1 MFERLKTQKVCKRK
15 ANASRYTLNR
25 DSGQTWSEKQ
35 VTQVNVV
42 LGWGHGVGI
51 FRVGVKL
58 IDARVL
64 NVSSRSVAFL
74 REIFEREKNEGVRS
88 NFDPPPMRAR
98 AKGCSRCLPK

>member
-1 MFERLKTQKVCKRK
+1 M
-15 ANASRYTLNR
+15 
-25 DSGQTWSEKQ
+25 

-42 LGWGHGVGI
+42 LGRGHGVRI

-74 REIFEREKNEGVRS
+74 REIFGQNEGAHS
-88 NFDPPPMRAR
+88 NFDPPPPPCGRGLKVA
-98 AKGCSRCLPK
+98 ADTYQNDALILT

>member
-15 ANASRYTLNR
+15 ANASRYTLNL

-42 LGWGHGVGI
+42 LGWGPGVGI

-64 NVSSRSVAFL
+64 NVSSQSVAFL
-74 REIFEREKNEGVRS
+74 REIFGQNEGAHS
-88 NFDPPPMRAR
+88 NFDPPPC
-98 AKGCSRCLPK
+98 GEG